1 MSDNKKVNKLLGE
14 VSKKYGISKEQL
26 ESAAQS
32 GNIEN
37 LLKNTN
43 PNQSKQI
50 ESVLSDPEKAKKL
63 LLTRQTKLCPKTL
76 HLFHCLGVLQNLIEL
91 IL

>member
-50 ESVLSDPEKAKKL
+50 ESVLSDPEKAKILLQSPQAQALMKL
-63 LLTRQTKLCPKTL
+63 LS
-76 HLFHCLGVLQNLIEL
+76 GE
-91 IL
+91 

>member
-43 PNQSKQI
+43 PTQSTQI

-63 LLTRQTKLCPKTL
+63 LQSPQAQALMKL
-76 HLFHCLGVLQNLIEL
+76 LGGE
-91 IL
+91 

>member
-1 MSDNKKVNKLLGE
+1 MSDNKKVNNLLGE

-37 LLKNTN
+37 LLNNTN
-43 PNQSKQI
+43 PNQS
-50 ESVLSDPEKAKKL
+50 
-63 LLTRQTKLCPKTL
+63 
-76 HLFHCLGVLQNLIEL
+76 
-91 IL
+91 

>member
-37 LLKNTN
+37 LLKNTKIMRWRD
-43 PNQSKQI
+43 S
-50 ESVLSDPEKAKKL
+50 ESA
-63 LLTRQTKLCPKTL
+63 T
-76 HLFHCLGVLQNLIEL
+76 
-91 IL
+91 

>member
-43 PNQSKQI
+43 QSKQI

-63 LLTRQTKLCPKTL
+63 LQSPQAQALMKL
-76 HLFHCLGVLQNLIEL
+76 LGGE
-91 IL
+91 